1 MAQQQGKACERGTAA
16 GTTAKEQSRVRAW
29 SPSEKPQ
36 QGAQQAQE
44 LTPETLKQQKAQT
57 TPAQPKMDCL
67 GCRMVGLAFGLGGGG
82 YIMSQLITASP
93 APKGAHRAGILAA
106 AGAMFCMGM
115 YRALWP

>member
-1 MAQQQGKACERGTAA
+1 MAPQQDGVPRHGA
-16 GTTAKEQSRVRAW
+16 GAGSSPINQVMVTAW
-29 SPSEKPQ
+29 SPMEKPQ
-36 QGAQQAQE
+36 QATQKGQSHTQE
-44 LTPETLKQQKAQT
+44 ASEHQKG
-57 TPAQPKMDCL
+57 PAQPQANMDCL